1 MCFEGNYG
9 LVGHFV
15 QCKGRYQDSSVYEK
29 VQSCLSAEMCFILVT
44 VLGELRV
51 WSALTGWD
59 IQ

>member
-1 MCFEGNYG
+1 M
-9 LVGHFV
+9 